1 MCVKILEICRHHHF
15 FPYLS
20 DVFLYGVMGDSGLSA
35 VGGRMHRGVRP
46 GIEMI
51 FCWDLFWIK
60 SRDFITRKEYK

>member
-1 MCVKILEICRHHHF
+1 
-15 FPYLS
+15 LS